1 MTTKAAVQEFL
12 SQKVL
17 AVVGASRDPKKFG
30 YMVFSDLKA
39 KGYTVYPINPKAET
53 IGGEKCYASL
63 ADLPQKPGGVLIVT
77 PASQADA
84 MVRQAAQAGV
94 TRVWMQQ
101 GSETPAAIQ
110 FCQQNGIAVISGE
123 CIFMYAEPT
132 AWFHRAHRFVN
143 TLVGKSL
150 S

>member
-1 MTTKAAVQEFL
+1 MTSKAAVQDFL

-30 YMVFSDLKA
+30 FMVYSDLKA

-53 IGGEKCYASL
+53 IAGDKCYASL
-63 ADLPQKPGGVLIVT
+63 ADLPEKPAGVVIVT
-77 PASQADA
+77 PATQAEA
-84 MVRQAAQAGV
+84 MVNQAAQAGIP
-94 TRVWMQQ
+94 RVWLQQ

-110 FCQQNGIAVISGE
+110 FCQQNGIAAISGE

-143 TLVGKSL
+143 ALVGKSL
-150 S
+150 N

>member
-1 MTTKAAVQEFL
+1 MTTKAAVQDFL

-17 AVVGASRDPKKFG
+17 AVVGVSRDPKKFG
-30 YMVFSDLKA
+30 NMVFSDLKA

-53 IGGEKCYASL
+53 IGGDKCYASL
-63 ADLPQKPGGVLIVT
+63 TDLPEKPGGVVIVT
-77 PASQADA
+77 PSLQAEA
-84 MVRQAAQAGV
+84 MVHQAAQAGI
-94 TRVWMQQ
+94 TRVWLQQ
-101 GSETPAAIQ
+101 GAETPAAIQ
-110 FCQQNGIAVISGE
+110 FCKQNGMDVISGE

-150 S
+150 N